1 MYGIGGHEH
10 GSGASSC
17 ARKQLFS
24 MWNSSSPSNTAPFPL
39 TSTDAPG
46 HGHVIAVITL
56 QPFVVVARPHGAAV
70 LVKLR
75 GAHLAAATSIW
86 HGAHSWRTQPRLAGA
101 LTHRWAA
108 SSHLQGNREGEIIWS
123 DKTNEFKSVLLLIPT
138 WLENLFF
145 FSGNQGAEVITRGVQ
160 CTSSSFSST
169 VRKRCGTLILGS
181 VLSTHTHCGWFLHA
195 CLYCKSSHC
204 WPVSLG
210 CLDSAEFI
218 HSLLLARDLSHLPA
232 PEPTCYCS

>member
-101 LTHRWAA
+101 LTHCWAA

-123 DKTNEFKSVLLLIPT
+123 DKTNEFKSVLHLIPT
-138 WLENLFF
+138 
-145 FSGNQGAEVITRGVQ
+145 
-160 CTSSSFSST
+160 
-169 VRKRCGTLILGS
+169 
-181 VLSTHTHCGWFLHA
+181 
-195 CLYCKSSHC
+195 
-204 WPVSLG
+204 
-210 CLDSAEFI
+210 
-218 HSLLLARDLSHLPA
+218 
-232 PEPTCYCS
+232 

>member
-101 LTHRWAA
+101 LTHCWAA

-145 FSGNQGAEVITRGVQ
+145 FLATRVQKSSPGVFSALVPAFLPQ
-160 CTSSSFSST
+160 WGRDVVHSS
-169 VRKRCGTLILGS
+169 L
-181 VLSTHTHCGWFLHA
+181 VLYYPHTHCGWFLHA